1 MIDGIKDKHRLNL
14 QELLSQAEKV
24 EKVVLFGSRAMKT
37 FTVQSDID
45 IALFG
50 DDLTLS
56 DQAEL
61 QDKIERLDIP
71 QRVDLLRYNTITN
84 QNLKEH
90 IQQYGI
96 VWSEK

>member
-24 EKVVLFGSRAMKT
+24 EKVVLFGSRAMET

-84 QNLKEH
+84 RNLKEH
-90 IQQYGI
+90 IKQYGV

>member
-24 EKVVLFGSRAMKT
+24 KKVVLFGSRAMKT